1 MSTKRYK
8 DGDRLHAGVF
18 NKLLND
24 VENLEYDVDELKKK
38 KDNNT
43 WRPVKING
51 NEILDN
57 KPEKP
62 LVLNGSENITLST
75 NNDVI
80 TITSN
85 GYVYSESKNS
95 VADGY
100 DTTANGK
107 HSHTEGYGTVT
118 TNEAEHAEGKYNI
131 SNAGT
136 IHSIGIGDAT
146 DNRMNAVEVMQNGD
160 MYLLGVG
167 NYDGVSTYCQ
177 DNNVQTL
184 QEVINGAKQSMI
196 VVGGES
202 QSNGI
207 HIKYSSKKYI
217 DVTSATGNY
226 AIYVW
231 VEPDSVEFN
240 GVNEKVIRFKNSTG
254 YSKTF
259 FVRPLTKS
267 IDGSSI
273 TPVVTNMY
281 DAALTANAG
290 AGVTV
295 DDGKTIELI
304 FTFWGLSDVTFNG
317 GLSV

>member
-107 HSHTEGYGTVT
+107 HSHTEWYGTVT

-136 IHSIGIGDAT
+136 IHSIGIGTSNSART
-146 DNRMNAVEVMQNGD
+146 NAVEVMQNGD
-160 MYLLGVG
+160 YYLIGIG
-167 NYDGVSTYCQ
+167 GYQGTDTK
-177 DNNVQTL
+177 VQNASLRTL
-184 QEVINGAKQSMI
+184 QEVIN
-196 VVGGES
+196 
-202 QSNGI
+202 
-207 HIKYSSKKYI
+207 SKADAYE
-217 DVTSATGNY
+217 TATT
-226 AIYVW
+226 ADI
-231 VEPDSVEFN
+231 EAL
-240 GVNEKVIRFKNSTG
+240 
-254 YSKTF
+254 
-259 FVRPLTKS
+259 FV
-267 IDGSSI
+267 
-273 TPVVTNMY
+273 
-281 DAALTANAG
+281 
-290 AGVTV
+290 
-295 DDGKTIELI
+295 
-304 FTFWGLSDVTFNG
+304 
-317 GLSV
+317 